1 MKRVLKQLDQI
12 LRKQDLSN
20 WKTFLAILRYTNIN
34 GQYLRGFSIVS
45 AKHLIKKT
53 LTTDPGKL
61 FQDANFVMKFISEDS
76 LFEGHIRDDVKLNS

>member
-20 WKTFLAILRYTNIN
+20 WKTFLAILRHTNIN

-76 LFEGHIRDDVKLNS
+76 LFEGHIRDDVKLKS